1 MCALLWINGQ
11 LYQTRKR
18 LLDERWK
25 IYKLPK
31 TLKTTMTSTEN
42 IHRHNI
48 YCRYTMLRKN
58 TRILTQNSLD
68 WHNQENVK
76 KNLNITFKV
85 EIGSVAQKNLS
96 WGHLSQL
103 CQLEESTA
111 DAFLKH
117 LWLGHVHQNL
127 LQRVQQRCSERWQWV
142 RVSECNSF
150 LPGLQHTH
158 SHT

>member
-1 MCALLWINGQ
+1 M
-11 LYQTRKR
+11 
-18 LLDERWK
+18 
-25 IYKLPK
+25 
-31 TLKTTMTSTEN
+31 
-42 IHRHNI
+42 
-48 YCRYTMLRKN
+48 
-58 TRILTQNSLD
+58 
-68 WHNQENVK
+68 
-76 KNLNITFKV
+76 

-150 LPGLQHTH
+150 LPGLQHTQLH
-158 SHT
+158 ITLLQKNITCNWQYLFSLSNVKLISLLLLPVRPMPNTAHDGIYQRLIIVNDAAEAVEERHGCTDPSVTGRSEVESTSV